1 MALKANGSKASI
13 GVIGGSGL
21 YDIEGLKGVRDVR
34 IRTPFGSPSDAIRVG
49 RLDGVSVAFLSRHGR
64 GHRLNPGEINY
75 RANIYAMKLLGV
87 QRIISVSAVGSMK
100 ERIEIGRASCRE
112 RV

>member
-1 MALKANGSKASI
+1 MALKADGSKSSI

-49 RLDGVSVAFLSRHGR
+49 RLDGVSIAFLSRHGR

-75 RANIYAMKLLGV
+75 RETSTREIACSESSLWRGRGMKV
-87 QRIISVSAVGSMK
+87 D
-100 ERIEIGRASCRE
+100 
-112 RV
+112 

>member
-1 MALKANGSKASI
+1 MARKGNGSQASI

-21 YDIEGLKGVRDVR
+21 YDIEGLKGVREVR
-34 IRTPFGSPSDAIRVG
+34 VRTPFGAPSDAIRVG
-49 RLDGVSVAFLSRHGR
+49 RLDGVSIAFLSRHGR

-87 QRIISVSAVGSMK
+87 QL
-100 ERIEIGRASCRE
+100 
-112 RV
+112 